1 MEMEIKN
8 YFSNK
13 YKRENNITEQEC
25 KMYLQNINIPKISV
39 EEGASL
45 GDPIRPSEI
54 FSALNDMSNSK
65 TPGNDGLPKEFFVAF
80 FDLIGQDLLNS
91 YNTSYATGYLSSSQ
105 TQAVITLIEKVGKD
119 NRKLS
124 GWRPISLINTDTKII
139 GKILVARVKHILPQI
154 IDSDQYA
161 FVPEG
166 FIDEATRLIA
176 DILEYTKM
184 ENIGGIFFAAD
195 FAAAFDSLDYTFL
208 FAALEAFGFP
218 DTFVKW
224 VKVLY
229 INSESCVMNYGK
241 STGYFKLMRG
251 AKQGDPLAPYLFL
264 IAIEVLAAKVR
275 NDENICGIM
284 VNNCITKQCLFAD
297 DATFFKNLS
306 SLKQL
311 MRVIEEFSKFSS
323 LRLNRTK
330 SEVSWIGSRRYSLE
344 KCSDFS
350 WTDLTKKSIKI
361 LGIHYT
367 YAKDLSNKLNF
378 DRVVGKLTNILNIW
392 NNRHLTIYG
401 RKEVIQTL
409 GLSQIY
415 YVSKVLDPPIKDINR
430 IKQLIT
436 DFIWNGRR
444 PKVKYKSLIDEYKN
458 GGIKLPDIET
468 KFKTQRIICIKKL
481 INSDY
486 R

>member
-1 MEMEIKN
+1 MEKKVKLLENKLAVDPSVNEAYIKCKDRLKIMYDKVTDSIIMRSRVQWFEEGERNTKYFLNLEKKQKYKTYVWKILVNNHEITDTNEILMEIKN

-45 GDPIRPSEI
+45 GEPIRLSEI

-80 FDLIGQDLLNS
+80 FHLIGQDLLNS
-91 YNTSYATGYLSSSQ
+91 YNTSYATGCLSSSQ

-161 FVPEG
+161 FVPER

-184 ENIGGIFFAAD
+184 ENIGGILFAAD

-284 VNNCITKQCLFAD
+284 VNNCIIKQCLFAD
-297 DATFFKNLS
+297 DATFF
-306 SLKQL
+306 
-311 MRVIEEFSKFSS
+311 EEFV
-323 LRLNRTK
+323 LP
-330 SEVSWIGSRRYSLE
+330 
-344 KCSDFS
+344 
-350 WTDLTKKSIKI
+350 
-361 LGIHYT
+361 
-367 YAKDLSNKLNF
+367 
-378 DRVVGKLTNILNIW
+378 
-392 NNRHLTIYG
+392 
-401 RKEVIQTL
+401 QT
-409 GLSQIY
+409 
-415 YVSKVLDPPIKDINR
+415 V
-430 IKQLIT
+430 
-436 DFIWNGRR
+436 
-444 PKVKYKSLIDEYKN
+444 DE
-458 GGIKLPDIET
+458 
-468 KFKTQRIICIKKL
+468 
-481 INSDY
+481 S
-486 R
+486 